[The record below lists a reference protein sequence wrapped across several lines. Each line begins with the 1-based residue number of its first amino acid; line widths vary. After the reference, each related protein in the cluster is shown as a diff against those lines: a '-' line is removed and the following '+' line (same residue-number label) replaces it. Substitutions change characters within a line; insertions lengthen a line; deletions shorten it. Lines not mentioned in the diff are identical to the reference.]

1 MIRIPN
7 VGARFISPPRPPGRS
22 TGHLP
27 STYQPPAVHISTT
40 RRPHTNTPT
49 TPQPPARRMPS
60 IYEPHANHT
69 SSHPDNIICLYNTGA
84 RGTLFIRYNKK
95 TDTSRQ

>member
-1 MIRIPN
+1 MTGSPIHDPYPKCR
-7 VGARFISPPRPPGRS
+7 GAIYKPAAPPRPIHG
-22 TGHLP
+22 
-27 STYQPPAVHISTT
+27 PPAVHISTT
-40 RRPHTNTPT
+40 CRPHTNTPT